1 MQIGE
6 FEDMIRRVYW
16 HRDSRRSVE
25 QNYIHLVE
33 EVGELGSAIMK
44 GDRVLIEDELA
55 DTFAWLVTVAAV
67 LKVDLDKVATGRYN
81 NSCPKCQS
89 LPCKC
94 TSL

>member
-33 EVGELGSAIMK
+33 EVGELGSAILK

-67 LKVDLDKVATGRYN
+67 LKVDLDKAATGRYN